1 MSQAPVR
8 RTGGCHCGAVRF
20 TAQGAPKFISNCHCH
35 DCRRATGAPFST
47 WVGFDSA
54 YVTWTGERTIYHSSP
69 DVSRGFCARCGT
81 PLSYSGRQWSAE
93 THLLIGTFDQQH
105 DLVPTEDTFVE
116 EKLPWVQLIPK
127 EQGG

>member
-1 MSQAPVR
+1 MSQTQIR

-47 WVGFDSA
+47 WVGFDSQC
-54 YVTWTGERTIYHSSP
+54 VTWNGERSIHHSSS

-81 PLSYSGRQWSAE
+81 PLSYSGRLWSAE
-93 THLLIGTFDQQH
+93 THLLIGTFDQQY
-105 DLVPTEDTFVE
+105 DLAPTEDTFVA
-116 EKLPWVQLIPK
+116 EKLAWVQLMDPK
-127 EQGG
+127 QGG